1 MHRLLRLRGL
11 VALGSLATL
20 TACPP
25 TPHEMYRQKMHQ
37 DLAQMRLSRISR
49 LRDERAELLADDT
62 AGRCRG
68 MLKTG
73 FYEYKQQQLPVQP
86 GEKLWNSCLQIL
98 EQQQSRLLELDRQEH
113 EEELALN
120 QDEVNEQERQED
132 ERRRR
137 SAAIAA
143 AFQNMNSSL
152 QATSPSSST
161 PAASGVAARPKECN
175 SDFECTYG
183 EKCVKPNYSGSGSCM
198 KAVNNYGLP
207 QYEAPSLKSV
217 GPKMPLRSDCSY
229 DTQCPIGFKCDS
241 KSGACVK

>member
-1 MHRLLRLRGL
+1 MPRLLRLRGL
-11 VALGSLATL
+11 LALGSLGIL

-25 TPHEMYRQKMHQ
+25 TQHEMHMQRMHR
-37 DLAQMRLSRISR
+37 DLAQMRLSRIGR
-49 LRDERAELLADDT
+49 LRDERAKLVADET
-62 AGRCRG
+62 AGRCRD

-73 FYEYKQQQLPVQP
+73 LYEYQAQQLPVHP
-86 GEKLWNSCLQIL
+86 GEKLWSSCLQIL
-98 EQQQSRLLELDRQEH
+98 EHQESRLQEVDRAEH
-113 EEELALN
+113 EEGLALN
-120 QDEVNEQERQED
+120 QDEFNEQERQEQ

-143 AFQNMNSSL
+143 AFQDVNRNL
-152 QATSPSSST
+152 QATSTSSSSSA
-161 PAASGVAARPKECN
+161 PSAATARPKECN

-183 EKCVKPNYSGSGSCM
+183 EKCVKPNYSGTGSCM

-207 QYEAPSLKSV
+207 QYDLPRLNSV
-217 GPKMPLRSDCSY
+217 GPKTPSRSDCSY